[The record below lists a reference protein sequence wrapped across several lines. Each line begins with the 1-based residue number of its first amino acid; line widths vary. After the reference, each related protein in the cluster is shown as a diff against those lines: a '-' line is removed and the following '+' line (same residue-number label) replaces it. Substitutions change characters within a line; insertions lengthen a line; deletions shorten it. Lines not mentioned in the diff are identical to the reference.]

1 MKPFLGILIIG
12 AFLIQTS
19 FGQTEKDISSS
30 IEVAIKVGN
39 AKELTKLFCNSID
52 LNIPGNEGVYSKAQ
66 SELILRDFFTKNN
79 PKSYT
84 TLHKGSSKDGAK
96 YSIGSLITEK
106 GTYRTYFYMKQ
117 KGDSYIIHEFSL
129 NSEEKDR
136 K

>member
-1 MKPFLGILIIG
+1 MKQVLSILIVG
-12 AFLIQTS
+12 FFLIQNS

-39 AKELTKLFCNSID
+39 AKELTKLFSNSID

-96 YSIGSLITEK
+96 YTIGNLVTDK
-106 GTYRTYFYMKQ
+106 GAFRAYFYMKQ
-117 KGDSYIIHEFSL
+117 KGDSYTIHEFSL
-129 NSEEKDR
+129 NNEEKGR
-136 K
+136 